1 VTDSSTL
8 SLSGE
13 LDVAVAADLRDKL
26 DRLIG
31 SAPAPSILVDLADV
45 TFLDSVIL
53 GVLISA
59 VHRVRDAGGDL
70 QLCGVRPAVRRVF
83 SITGV
88 DAVIDIRD

>member
-13 LDVAVAADLRDKL
+13 LDVAVAADLREQL

-31 SAPAPSILVDLADV
+31 SAPAPAILVDLADV

-53 GVLISA
+53 GVLIGA
-59 VHRVRDAGGDL
+59 VHRARDAGGDI